1 MSAEKAG
8 FRKDVLARI
17 QALDAAYLAES
28 DAGILEQLCSL
39 PEYAAAG
46 RLFAYWSVGREC
58 DTRALLERAR
68 RRGMPAA
75 LPVCRGRGEMDFF
88 LWTGEL
94 VLGRLGI
101 PEPQGGEIAFPGPG
115 DLMAVPAVCCDAG
128 GYRLGRGGGYYDR
141 YLAAH
146 PCFSVCLCRERLLA
160 EKVPRDWNDFPVS
173 AVITEERV
181 LRRA

>member
-46 RLFAYWSVGREC
+46 RLFAYWSMGREC

-94 VLGRLGI
+94 VPGRLGI

-160 EKVPRDWNDFPVS
+160 EKIPRDWNDFPVS